1 MYTVLWLST
10 IQYTCSLRRRGP
22 MAARPTVGPSADGFA
37 SSSDAAGTVERG
49 SSRAARGSEQL
60 PRARLDAA
68 AAPVLAI
75 EQEAGQP
82 AQGEAQGPPPRLG
95 LWLAYRLCLSPIL
108 VGQRGAL
115 PDEYVPAGR
124 TPLQKIL
131 LRASS
136 TTCSRQTRSRLLR
149 CYAWGSHPRRHLCS
163 QSRSSKPHV

>member
-1 MYTVLWLST
+1 MRSIAGRAKLTD
-10 IQYTCSLRRRGP
+10 R
-22 MAARPTVGPSADGFA
+22 SAVDQLGSA
-37 SSSDAAGTVERG
+37 GDAAYTVERG

-60 PRARLDAA
+60 PRALLDAA

-95 LWLAYRLCLSPIL
+95 LRLAYRLCLSPIL

-124 TPLQKIL
+124 TPLQK
-131 LRASS
+131 
-136 TTCSRQTRSRLLR
+136 T
-149 CYAWGSHPRRHLCS
+149 
-163 QSRSSKPHV
+163 